1 MPMPAEPRK
10 VFVIHGRNEVA
21 RRGMFDF
28 LRSIGLQPI
37 EWEQAI
43 AMTGSGSPYI
53 GQVLDTVF
61 GEAQAVIVLQ
71 TPDDVGHLHDSLGR
85 PGDPDCDP
93 KMQARQN
100 VTFEAGMA
108 MGRDQER
115 TILVTLG
122 EVRQFSD
129 VHGRHYVRMDN
140 STTQRQALANRLSS
154 AGCAVELSGSDWHTA
169 GDLNPPATPGN
180 GLPLGKRLPSTVT
193 AGLPQFKATLH
204 YLGGN
209 KLSPVRL
216 TNHGPGTA
224 FDVDVQPV
232 GEDVGSMA
240 SDSSDLPIPRL
251 PAGSTVK
258 VMDLLPPSLS
268 QRSKSYF
275 EIVVTAKT
283 EDGTPFEQTLFVSGD

>member
-1 MPMPAEPRK
+1 MAVDPRK

-53 GQVLDTVF
+53 GQVLDAVF
-61 GEAQAVIVLQ
+61 NEAQAVVVLQ
-71 TPDDVGHLHDSLGR
+71 TPDDVGYLHDSLGR
-85 PGDPDCDP
+85 PGDPDCEP

-108 MGRDQER
+108 MGRDQDR

-122 EVRQFSD
+122 DVRQFSD

-140 STTQRQALANRLSS
+140 SPQQRQALANRLKS
-154 AGCAVELSGSDWHTA
+154 AGCEVDLTGTDWHTA
-169 GDLNPPATPGN
+169 GDLSAPATPGG
-180 GLPLGKRLPSTVT
+180 GLPLGKRLPSTQ
-193 AGLPQFKATLH
+193 ASGEPQFKAALH
-204 YLGGN
+204 ALGGN
-209 KLSPVRL
+209 KMSPLRL
-216 TNHGPGTA
+216 TNLGPGTA
-224 FDVDVQPV
+224 FEVDVRPV
-232 GEDVGSMA
+232 GEDLESLTRDGA
-240 SDSSDLPIPRL
+240 DLPIPRL
-251 PAGSTVK
+251 PRGSTVK
-258 VMDLLPPSLS
+258 VLDLLPLRLS

-275 EIVVTAKT
+275 EIIVTAKT